1 MPQTRNIGCFA
12 HWFQPPYSFVTFLE
26 EQSIK
31 LTKIDYTK

>member
-1 MPQTRNIGCFA
+1 MPKTLNIGYFA
-12 HWFQPPYSFVTFLE
+12 HGFQPPYSFVTFLE